1 MKITRIIG
9 LTVVTM
15 LATTVAC
22 QKDFLEVQ
30 PAASLSESELASR
43 AGLEGALIGA
53 YSPLLGK
60 AGFYSDASNWFW
72 GSVLG
77 GEANKG
83 SDPGDQSQVNEIQ
96 TYSAQ
101 TNNGSILE
109 KYRATYEGVARTNAV
124 LKLIPQAPESV
135 DEATKTRIEA
145 EARFLRGHYY
155 FELKKNFDDVPYVDE
170 TWDEVTPVANDQNI
184 WPFIEA
190 DFQFAFENLPE
201 VQNEVGR
208 ANKWAAGA
216 YLGKTYLFQEKWAEA
231 KGLFDQVIANGVNAA
246 GEKYRLLDDYAALF
260 RSINDNNAETVF
272 SVQAA
277 AGTGSIDNANPALVL
292 NFPHGSSGP
301 ERPGGCCGFNQPSF
315 DLANSFRTTAAGL
328 PLLDNSYN
336 SPANRLVTDMGLTS
350 ADAFTPDQGPVDPR
364 LDHSIGRRG
373 IPYLDWGPH
382 PGRDWI
388 RNQPNGGPYSPKKF
402 VYYKA
407 GIGVENDG
415 SSWTPGYTAVNYYIM
430 RYADV
435 LLMAAEAEAELGN
448 LDRARQLVNQVRERA
463 DNAPVLT
470 EEGDEAANYVIN
482 PYPAFTSQEQAIAAV
497 RFERKLELSGEGHR
511 FYDLVRWGVAAE
523 VLNRYL
529 DNERQYL
536 GDAFADAT
544 FTAGQDEYLP
554 IPQNEIDLLGTEV
567 LVQNPGY

>member
-9 LTVVTM
+9 LTVVTIM
-15 LATTVAC
+15 ATTVAC

-96 TYSAQ
+96 IYSAQ
-101 TNNGSILE
+101 TNNGSVLQ
-109 KYRATYEGVARTNAV
+109 KYQATYEGVARTNAV
-124 LKLIPQAPESV
+124 LKLIPQAPETV
-135 DEATKTRIEA
+135 DEATKTRIAA

-155 FELKKNFDDVPYVDE
+155 FELKKNFNDVPYVDE
-170 TWDEVTPVANDQNI
+170 TWDEVEPVPNNQNL

-216 YLGKTYLFQEKWAEA
+216 YLGKAYLFQEKWAEA
-231 KGLFDQVIANGVNAA
+231 KGVLDQVIASGVNAA
-246 GEKYRLLDDYAALF
+246 GEKYRLLDDYAGLF

-315 DLANSFRTTAAGL
+315 DLANSFRTTDAGL

-336 SPANRLVTDMGLTS
+336 SPGNRLVTDMGLNS
-350 ADAFTPDQGPVDPR
+350 GDAFTPDSGPVDPR

-373 IPYLDWGPH
+373 VPYLDWGPH

-407 GIGVENDG
+407 GIGIENDG
-415 SSWTPGYTAVNYYIM
+415 SSWTPGYTAVNYYIL

-448 LDRARQLVNQVRERA
+448 LDRARQLVNQVRDRA

-470 EEGDEAANYVIN
+470 ADGDEAANYVVN
-482 PYPAFTSQEQAIAAV
+482 PYPAFGSQEQAIAAV
-497 RFERKLELSGEGHR
+497 HFERKLELSGEGHR
-511 FYDLVRWGVAAE
+511 FYDLVRWGVAAD
-523 VLNRYL
+523 VLNRYIE
-529 DNERQYL
+529 NEKQYL
-536 GDAFADAT
+536 GDAFAGAK

-567 LVQNPGY
+567 LSQNPGY

>member
-9 LTVVTM
+9 LTVVTIM
-15 LATTVAC
+15 ATTVAC

-53 YSPLLGK
+53 YSTLLGK

-96 TYSAQ
+96 IYSAQ
-101 TNNGSILE
+101 TNNGSVLE
-109 KYRATYEGVARTNAV
+109 KYRATYEGVARTNAL

-155 FELKKNFDDVPYVDE
+155 FELKKNFNNVPYVDE
-170 TWDEVTPVANDQNI
+170 TWDEVTPIPNNENI
-184 WPFIEA
+184 WPMIEA
-190 DFQFAFENLPE
+190 DFQFAFDNLPGT
-201 VQNEVGR
+201 QSEVGR
-208 ANKWAAGA
+208 ANKWAAAA
-216 YLGKTYLFQEKWAEA
+216 YLGKARLFQENWSGA
-231 KGLFDQVIANGVNAA
+231 KEMFDQVIADGVNAA
-246 GEKYRLLDDYAALF
+246 GEPYALLDDYAAVF
-260 RSINDNNAETVF
+260 RSTNDNNAETVF

-315 DLANSFRTTAAGL
+315 DLANSFRTNAAGL

-336 SPANRLVTDMGLTS
+336 TPANRLATDMGLNS
-350 ADAFTPDQGPVDPR
+350 SDAFAPDAGPVDPR
-364 LDHSIGRRG
+364 IDHSIGRRG

-402 VYYKA
+402 VYYKS

-415 SSWTPGYTAVNYYIM
+415 SSWTPGYTAVNYYIL
-430 RYADV
+430 RYSDV

-448 LDRARQLVNQVRERA
+448 TEPARLLVNRVRDRA

-470 EEGDEAANYVIN
+470 ADGDPAANYVISQ
-482 PYPAFTSQEQAIAAV
+482 YGSFTDQAQAIAAV
-497 RFERKLELSGEGHR
+497 HFERKLELSGEGHR
-511 FYDLVRWGVAAE
+511 FYDLVRWGVAAD
-523 VLNRYL
+523 VLNRYI
-529 DNERQYL
+529 DNEKQYL
-536 GDAFADAT
+536 GEAFAGAK

-554 IPQNEIDLLGTEV
+554 IPQNEIDLQGTEV
-567 LVQNPGY
+567 LSQNDGY